1 MEAASLAQGCIP
13 FIGLYTHDLMYN
25 AQKPGRINPSPP
37 GAGSAAARGGPKGQ
51 ESLIN
56 FERYQ
61 TSAVIAKGL
70 LRLLEASARYELKPD
85 TECLSRCLWLAA
97 LSDGEIAERSR
108 GLE

>member
-1 MEAASLAQGCIP
+1 
-13 FIGLYTHDLMYN
+13 MYN
-25 AQKPGRINPSPP
+25 AQKPGRINAAPS
-37 GAGSAAARGGPKGQ
+37 GAATAARLGPQGH

-97 LSDGEIAERSR
+97 LGDEEIADRSR
-108 GLE
+108 ALE